1 MPVTAR
7 IRPPGRTVEVDD
19 ARRVGDLLARLEIL
33 PSTVLVIRGG
43 ELLTEAD
50 ELLDGDEVEV
60 RYAISGGAACRT
72 ACRTGGRDA
81 GGPP

>member
-7 IRPPGRTVEVDD
+7 IRPPGRTVEVPD

-33 PSTVLVIRGG
+33 PSTVLVLRGG

-50 ELLDGDEVEV
+50 ELRDGDEVEV
-60 RYAISGGAACRT
+60 RYAISGGA
-72 ACRTGGRDA
+72 GGVPP
-81 GGPP
+81 GGGGHG

>member
-7 IRPPGRTVEVDD
+7 IRPPDRTVEVAD

-33 PSTVLVIRGG
+33 PSTVLVLRGG

-50 ELLDGDEVEV
+50 ELRDGDEIEV
-60 RYAISGGAACRT
+60 RYAISGGAGVPPGG
-72 ACRTGGRDA
+72 GGR
-81 GGPP
+81 G

>member
-19 ARRVGDLLARLEIL
+19 ARRVGELLARLEIL

-60 RYAISGGAACRT
+60 RYAISGGA
-72 ACRTGGRDA
+72 GRDGL